1 MLTRRIG
8 ISRRGF
14 LAGVLI
20 ATMRGKASVAA
31 SFLPLGTDHG
41 GFSSEGLDRVTAMLD
56 AEFAHGKIPG
66 AIMLIQHRGKPVYYQ
81 GFGFRDSQ
89 TKAPMTQDAIFR
101 LYSMTKPVTSVAAMM
116 LVEDGKL
123 SLEDPV
129 SKFIPSIA
137 NMKVGVEKVAPNGK
151 HFLDLEPVRRP
162 ITLLDLMRQSSGIVS
177 AFSDLGLVTDK
188 YLNAG
193 LFDGDF
199 DNREFVERLSKL
211 PLAYQPGTVWDYGHS
226 TDVLGRVIEIVSGQS
241 LFAFEKQR
249 IFDPLQMPDTSYYV
263 VDALKQARIAQP
275 LPHDRIIGN
284 EVISDPTI
292 PRKWESGGGGLVST
306 TPDYAR
312 FLQMLVN
319 GGALGGQ
326 RCLTPESVRLMKQNE
341 VAPATQVKPWAYY
354 FPGAGFGYGLGF
366 GVRVAPGEDGVP
378 GYLGE
383 LAWGG
388 AAGTYFWAYPEQDM
402 VMLLMVQT
410 PTQRGR
416 IQPILKTLI
425 YDAILK

>member
-1 MLTRRIG
+1 MRIVKC
-8 ISRRGF
+8 F
-14 LAGVLI
+14 LAGMMI
-20 ATMRGKASVAA
+20 AAVGVTSAVAA
-31 SFLPLGTDHG
+31 SFLPAGTDRS
-41 GFSSEGLDRVTAMLD
+41 GFSADGLDRVTAMLE
-56 AEFAHGKIPG
+56 AEVAHGAIAG
-66 AIMLIQHRGKPVYYQ
+66 AIMLIQHHGKPVYYQ
-81 GFGFRDSQ
+81 GFGVRDPQ
-89 TKAPMTQDAIFR
+89 TQTPMTQDAIFR

-123 SLEDPV
+123 SLDDPV
-129 SKFIPSIA
+129 FKFIPSFA
-137 NMKVGVEKVAPNGK
+137 DMKVGVEIAGPDGK
-151 HFLDLEPVRRP
+151 HRLDLVPIDRP
-162 ITLLDLMRQSSGIVS
+162 ITVLDLMRQSSGIIS
-177 AFSDLGLVTDK
+177 AFSDLGLITQY

-226 TDVLGRVIEIVSGQS
+226 TDVLGRIIEIVSGQS
-241 LFAFEKQR
+241 LYAFEKQR
-249 IFDPLQMPDTSYYV
+249 IFDPLQMSDAGYYV
-263 VDALKQARIAQP
+263 ADSRKAARIAQP

-284 EVISDPTI
+284 ETISDPTVA
-292 PRKWESGGGGLVST
+292 RKWESGGGGLVST
-306 TPDYAR
+306 TQDYAR
-312 FLQMLVN
+312 FLQMIVN
-319 GGALGGQ
+319 EGSLDGRRYLSQ
-326 RCLTPESVRLMKQNE
+326 QSVRRMKQNE
-341 VAPATQVKPWAYY
+341 VAPATDVKPWTYY

-366 GVRVAPGEDGVP
+366 GVRVGPGNDGVP

-402 VMLLMVQT
+402 VMLFMVQT